1 MTNIIY
7 YLIIGGVA
15 GWLAGQIT
23 KGSGFGIPVN
33 IVIGIV
39 GAVLGGVI
47 FSILGLSA
55 HNIIGSLITATIG
68 AVALLLIIPLFKK

>member
-1 MTNIIY
+1 MTSIIY
-7 YLIIGGVA
+7 YLIIGGIA

-23 KGSGFGIPVN
+23 KGSGFGLPVN

-39 GAVLGGVI
+39 GAILGGVI

-55 HNIIGSLITATIG
+55 HNIIGRLITATIG
-68 AVALLLIIPLFKK
+68 AVALLFIIPLFKK

>member
-7 YLIIGGVA
+7 YLIIGGIA

>member
-7 YLIIGGVA
+7 YLIIGGIA

-23 KGSGFGIPVN
+23 QGSGFGLPVN

-39 GAVLGGVI
+39 GAILGGVI

-68 AVALLLIIPLFKK
+68 AVALLFIIPLFKK

>member
-1 MTNIIY
+1 MMTIIY
-7 YLIIGGVA
+7 YLIIGGIA

-23 KGSGFGIPVN
+23 KGGGFGLPMN

-39 GAVLGGVI
+39 GALLGGLI
-47 FSILGLSA
+47 FSIVGLSA

-68 AVALLLIIPLFKK
+68 AVALLFIIPLFKK

>member
-7 YLIIGGVA
+7 YLIIGGIA

-23 KGSGFGIPVN
+23 QGSGFGIPVN

-68 AVALLLIIPLFKK
+68 AVALLFIIPLFKK